1 VRRWI
6 VALARHCERQSVL
19 IDKLKA
25 PQIQKKFCIDTDSVF
40 LKPIEAKDTTF
51 AYFVTTNLLSVFQ
64 KLSNHPPAW
73 NNVFAPVGWIG
84 LPADR
89 HKGTLEDWIRKFLKE
104 KFRRNE
110 QIEEAGWPV
119 LVYPRWDGDW
129 QCCSESDVMLRLKDR
144 KELFLSEIKRIFK
157 DTEEAG
163 LIHLDGL
170 LQNFICKF
178 TNDESGNRSRSSSSS
193 SSSSGSISNNTKFT
207 VKLIDWD
214 TCYPIGYTIRPT
226 LVAAFTNDS
235 SNRYPKNETV
245 ATSVYHNFFYE
256 FIKETLED
264 KVEDK
269 VDHNVSN
276 SSSSST

>member
-6 VALARHCERQSVL
+6 VALARHCERQSLL
-19 IDKLKA
+19 IDKRKA
-25 PQIQKKFCIDTDSVF
+25 PKIQAKFCIDTDSVF
-40 LKPIEAKDTTF
+40 LKPIEAKDTTV

-84 LPADR
+84 VPADR

-104 KFRRNE
+104 KFPRND

-129 QCCSESDVMLRLKDR
+129 QCCDEPDVMLRLKDR
-144 KELFLSEIKRIFK
+144 KELFLSEILRIFK

-163 LIHLDGL
+163 LIHLDGR

-178 TNDESGNRSRSSSSS
+178 NNNGKSDNSINSSSSS
-193 SSSSGSISNNTKFT
+193 SSSSSSNISNDTDFT

-214 TCYPIGYTIRPT
+214 QCYPIGYIIKPT

-235 SNRYPKNETV
+235 SNRYPKGETV
-245 ATSVYHNFFYE
+245 ATSTYHNFFYE
-256 FIKETLED
+256 FIKETLEE
-264 KVEDK
+264 KG
-269 VDHNVSN
+269 
-276 SSSSST
+276 